1 MDQNTGIPIN
11 QEILE
16 LQARL
21 AELSEETQRSSAY
34 ARKSVQRLN
43 MLEAVLETVPVG
55 VVLADH
61 AGQIIHG
68 NSQVVEM
75 LRHPV
80 YNSVDVNEY
89 DQWVSFHADGTRVAN
104 HEYPLSQ
111 VIVGDVER
119 AELDVHYQ
127 RGDGTRFWMRI
138 IGKPVIDNDGN
149 KIGAA
154 VALLDIDE
162 EKRLNETQNLLI
174 KELNHRVKNAFS
186 VVKSIVAQ
194 TLRRENVSTELR
206 ETLDERLNAYAAA
219 HSRLVNM
226 TWEKA
231 LLSDVAEETAGRIGA
246 ERVRT
251 SGPAISLP
259 SREALATSMAFYELG
274 TNAVKYGALSVPEGQ
289 VDLSWHLAGEG
300 ADRSLS
306 VDWIETG
313 GPTPATPTRK
323 GFGSF
328 VIDRALS
335 AETRGKVK
343 IDYNKHG
350 LRWNLTMPLPVVS
363 VT

>member
-1 MDQNTGIPIN
+1 MTQNSPMPN
-11 QEILE
+11 KDEVLA
-16 LQARL
+16 LQAQL
-21 AELSEETQRSSAY
+21 AELSAEKELSSDRARLSKQRI
-34 ARKSVQRLN
+34 N
-43 MLEAVLETVPVG
+43 MLETVLETVPVG
-55 VVLADH
+55 VVLADQ

-68 NSQVVEM
+68 NSQVIEM
-75 LRHPV
+75 VRHPV
-80 YNSVDVNEY
+80 YNSADVGEY
-89 DQWVSFHADGTRVAN
+89 DQWVSYHADGTRVKN
-104 HEYPLSQ
+104 EEYPLSH
-111 VIVGDVER
+111 VILDDVER
-119 AELDVHYQ
+119 SELDVHYE
-127 RGDGTRFWMRI
+127 RGDGSRFWMRI
-138 IGKPVIDNDGN
+138 IAKRVSDSDGN

-246 ERVRT
+246 ERVCT
-251 SGPAISLP
+251 GGPAISLP

-274 TNAVKYGALSVPEGQ
+274 TNAVKYGALSVPDGK
-289 VDLSWHLAGEG
+289 VDLTWRLEEEG
-300 ADRSLS
+300 AGRVLS
-306 VDWIETG
+306 IDWVETG
-313 GPTPATPTRK
+313 GPTPTAPTRK

-343 IDYNKHG
+343 IEYNKLG